1 MAVATLA
8 KLANNADVYT
18 GVVKIRKGQALR
30 LLMDG
35 ACGCDQTVG
44 GGGGCALP
52 PQSVVVLEAR
62 LPSHATDPAS
72 PRRTHCLPLPLP
84 LP

>member
-35 ACGCDQTVG
+35 ASRRPRCSSSCSCGQSRCIG
-44 GGGGCALP
+44 GGR
-52 PQSVVVLEAR
+52 QR
-62 LPSHATDPAS
+62 PA
-72 PRRTHCLPLPLP
+72 
-84 LP
+84 